1 MTLVTSSCIQ
11 IQPQLTDER
20 RRPGSETS
28 SQWAKR
34 TPSQWEKG
42 KGVANSL
49 IDNNSRYQLKS
60 LASRIR
66 GIHHALTA
74 EELAELLRISRI
86 TILRRAKRGTIP
98 SFRVGTC
105 VRFDP
110 AAISKW
116 LLGQGVKSMSG
127 KS

>member
-1 MTLVTSSCIQ
+1 LITACDTGDLPVTENNAG
-11 IQPQLTDER
+11 LAGER
-20 RRPGSETS
+20 QRKVG
-28 SQWAKR
+28 
-34 TPSQWEKG
+34 
-42 KGVANSL
+42 NSL
-49 IDNNSRYQLKS
+49 IDNNSPYQLKS

-66 GIHHALTA
+66 GIHHALNA

-86 TILRRAKRGTIP
+86 TILRRRAKRGSIP

-116 LLGQGVKSMSG
+116 LLAQGVQSMSRKG
-127 KS
+127 